1 MKARKRKAGPGRKP
15 AGTIHSKVSNFST
28 RITAETRVALET
40 EARATEQSVSQVAEQ
55 LLRLGIKTKR
65 ARERPDALRA
75 FCYLVAE
82 LAELIC
88 NFKEADGKP
97 VFDWRTT
104 PFTFEAFRL
113 AIQKLMDAIKPSGE
127 IRSPTEDEPTLANSL
142 ISGPYDSP
150 QARAEWAT
158 MILWHNLQCAESG
171 RLRPEFLWHNLQ
183 CAEPGRLRQKMLSP
197 PITVDE
203 LTEIER
209 MVYSM
214 ARAREDLQI

>member
-1 MKARKRKAGPGRKP
+1 MKAGKRKAGPGRKP
-15 AGTIHSKVSNFST
+15 AGTIRSKVSNFST

-65 ARERPDALRA
+65 ERERPDALRA

-97 VFDWRTT
+97 AFDWRTT

-142 ISGPYDSP
+142 MWAGPYNSP
-150 QARAEWAT
+150 EARAEWAT
-158 MILWHNLQCAESG
+158 MILWHNLQS
-171 RLRPEFLWHNLQ
+171 
-183 CAEPGRLRQKMLSP
+183 AEPGRLTQEMFSP
-197 PITVDE
+197 RVTVDE

-209 MVYSM
+209 VAYSM
-214 ARAREDLQI
+214 ARARHDLQIEFRRSRP

>member
-1 MKARKRKAGPGRKP
+1 MKAGKRKAGPGRKP
-15 AGTIHSKVSNFST
+15 AGTIRSKVSNFST

-65 ARERPDALRA
+65 ERERPDALRA

-88 NFKEADGKP
+88 NFKEADGNP

-158 MILWHNLQCAESG
+158 TILWYNLQS
-171 RLRPEFLWHNLQ
+171 L
-183 CAEPGRLRQKMLSP
+183 EPGRLRQEMFSI
-197 PITVDE
+197 PITADE
-203 LTEIER
+203 LTEFER
-209 MVYSM
+209 EAYSM
-214 ARAREDLQI
+214 ARARRDLQIEFRRRRP

>member
-1 MKARKRKAGPGRKP
+1 MKAGKRKAGPGRKP
-15 AGTIHSKVSNFST
+15 AGTIRSKVSNFST

-40 EARATEQSVSQVAEQ
+40 EARAKEQSVSQVAEQ

-65 ARERPDALRA
+65 ERERPDALRA

-88 NFKEADGKP
+88 NFKKADGKP

-127 IRSPTEDEPTLANSL
+127 IRSPTEDESTLANSL
-142 ISGPYDSP
+142 MWAGPYNSP
-150 QARAEWAT
+150 EARAEWAT
-158 MILWHNLQCAESG
+158 MILWHNLQS
-171 RLRPEFLWHNLQ
+171 
-183 CAEPGRLRQKMLSP
+183 AEPGRLTQEMFSP
-197 PITVDE
+197 RVTVDE

-209 MVYSM
+209 VAYSM
-214 ARAREDLQI
+214 ARARHDLQIEFRRSRP

>member
-1 MKARKRKAGPGRKP
+1 
-15 AGTIHSKVSNFST
+15 
-28 RITAETRVALET
+28 
-40 EARATEQSVSQVAEQ
+40 
-55 LLRLGIKTKR
+55 
-65 ARERPDALRA
+65 LRA

-88 NFKEADGKP
+88 NFTEADGKP

-158 MILWHNLQCAESG
+158 TILWYNLQS
-171 RLRPEFLWHNLQ
+171 L
-183 CAEPGRLRQKMLSP
+183 EPGRLRQEMFSI
-197 PITVDE
+197 PITADE
-203 LTEIER
+203 LTEFER
-209 MVYSM
+209 EAYSM
-214 ARAREDLQI
+214 ARARRDLQIEFRRRRP

>member
-15 AGTIHSKVSNFST
+15 AGTIRSKVSNFST
-28 RITAETRVALET
+28 RITAETRVALEA
-40 EARATEQSVSQVAEQ
+40 EARAINQSVSQVAEQ

-65 ARERPDALRA
+65 DRERPDALRA

-88 NFKEADGKP
+88 NCTKDGKP

-127 IRSPTEDEPTLANSL
+127 IRSPAEDDPTLTDEL
-142 ISGPYDSP
+142 IWAGPYDSP

-158 MILWHNLQCAESG
+158 MILWHNLQS
-171 RLRPEFLWHNLQ
+171 
-183 CAEPGRLRQKMLSP
+183 AEPERLKQEMFNP
-197 PITVDE
+197 PNVPDEFGPITVDDFTE
-203 LTEIER
+203 LQR
-209 MVYSM
+209 VDYSM
-214 ARAREDLQI
+214 ARARDELQIEFRRRRP

>member
-15 AGTIHSKVSNFST
+15 AGTIRSKVSNFST

-65 ARERPDALRA
+65 ERERPDALRA

-142 ISGPYDSP
+142 IAGPYDSP
-150 QARAEWAT
+150 QVRAEWAT
-158 MILWHNLQCAESG
+158 MILWHNLQSV
-171 RLRPEFLWHNLQ
+171 
-183 CAEPGRLRQKMLSP
+183 EPGRLRQEMFSPPFTPDEFP

-209 MVYSM
+209 TAYSM
-214 ARAREDLQI
+214 ARARHDLQIEFRRSRP

>member
-1 MKARKRKAGPGRKP
+1 MKAGKRKAGPGRKP
-15 AGTIHSKVSNFST
+15 AGTIRSKVSNFST

-55 LLRLGIKTKR
+55 LLRLGIRTKR
-65 ARERPDALRA
+65 QREQPDALRA

-88 NFKEADGKP
+88 NYKQADGKP

-127 IRSPTEDEPTLANSL
+127 IRSPTDDEPTLANSL
-142 ISGPYDSP
+142 MWAGPYNSP

-158 MILWHNLQCAESG
+158 MILWHNLQS
-171 RLRPEFLWHNLQ
+171 
-183 CAEPGRLRQKMLSP
+183 AEPGRLTPEMFSP

-203 LTEIER
+203 LTELER
-209 MVYSM
+209 VEYTM
-214 ARAREDLQI
+214 ARARHDLQIEFRRSRP